1 MGEVREGGG
10 TEEISRE
17 VREGVNKFGKSTI
30 NAAILREI
38 FQESYMSELEGEGM

>member
-1 MGEVREGGG
+1 MQSGRGGG

-30 NAAILREI
+30 NAAILQRNLSRIVHE
-38 FQESYMSELEGEGM
+38 